1 MSEGGTTQ
9 APIRVLV
16 IDDEAGV
23 RRIFTRLLSRAEME
37 VTEAS
42 DGFEALAILEKRR
55 FDVILSDITMP
66 GLSGVAL
73 LEAVRQRDL
82 TTQVIYATGNPSLET
97 AVRAVELGAMR
108 YLTKPID
115 HRVLVETVREAARLH
130 RLAELKQ
137 EAMSLL
143 GSRHPM
149 ASDRIGLE
157 MTFQRVLASLRLY
170 FQPVV
175 SLRERRI
182 WGYEALLRTADPTLP
197 TPLSV
202 LEAAERLGQLRELGR
217 RVRGL
222 AAMAAALLPSDARLL
237 VNLHP
242 SDLEDPE
249 IIAVASPLTSFA
261 SRVILEVTERADI
274 SGRRELEAHA
284 ASLRQLG
291 FGVAIDDLGA
301 GYAGLL
307 SFLQLRP
314 TVAKLDMGLIR
325 NIHNDPRRQTV
336 TQSLVQLCRELR
348 VEVIVEGIETVEER
362 NMLRDLG
369 CDLMQGFLFATPAP
383 QFETIPSER
392 WA

>member
-1 MSEGGTTQ
+1 MSEGGTAQ

-23 RRIFTRLLSRAEME
+23 RRIFSRLLSRAEMD
-37 VTEAS
+37 VTEAC
-42 DGFEALAILEKRR
+42 DGFEALAILEKQR

-82 TTQVIYATGNPSLET
+82 ATQVIYATGNPSLET
-97 AVRAVELGAMR
+97 AMRAVELGAMR

-115 HRVLVETVREAARLH
+115 HRVLVETVREAARLY

-137 EAMSLL
+137 QAMSLL
-143 GSRHPM
+143 GSRHPL
-149 ASDRIGLE
+149 AADRIGLQ
-157 MTFQRVLASLRLY
+157 TSFLRVLEHMQLH

-175 SLRERRI
+175 SLSEQRI
-182 WGYEALLRTADPTLP
+182 WGYEALLRTSDAALP

-222 AAMAAALLPSDARLL
+222 AALAANTMPADTKLL

-249 IIAVASPLTSFA
+249 IVSPSAPLSSFA

-274 SGRRELEAHA
+274 SGQRELEGHA
-284 ASLRQLG
+284 SALRQLG

-314 TVAKLDMGLIR
+314 SVAKLDMGLIR

-348 VEVIVEGIETVEER
+348 VEVIVEGIESTQER
-362 NMLRDLG
+362 DMLRELG
-369 CDLMQGFLFATPAP
+369 CDLMQGFWFARPAA
-383 QFETIPSER
+383 QFVEIPPER
-392 WA
+392 WR

>member
-1 MSEGGTTQ
+1 MPFGGQ
-9 APIRVLV
+9 IQPPIRVLV

-23 RRIFTRLLSRAEME
+23 RRIFCRLLTRAEME

-42 DGFEALAILEKRR
+42 DGFEALAILEKQR

-73 LEAVRQRDL
+73 LEAIRKLDL

-115 HRVLVETVREAARLH
+115 HRQLIETVQEAARLH

-137 EAMSLL
+137 QAMSLL
-143 GSRHPM
+143 GSGHPL
-149 ASDRIGLE
+149 ASDRMGLQ
-157 MTFQRVLASLRLY
+157 TAFLRVLEHLTLHY
-170 FQPVV
+170 QPVV
-175 SLRERRI
+175 SVRSGRI
-182 WGYEALLRTADPTLP
+182 WGYEALLRSADPALP
-197 TPLSV
+197 SPHAV
-202 LEAAERLGQLRELGR
+202 LEAAEQLQKLPDLGR

-222 AAMAAALLPSDARLL
+222 AAQAAARLPDGVRLL

-242 SDLEDPE
+242 SDLEDPD
-249 IIAVASPLTSFA
+249 ILATNAPLTA
-261 SRVILEVTERADI
+261 YAARVILEVTERADI
-274 SGRRELEAHA
+274 SGKRELENHA
-284 ASLRQLG
+284 AALRSLG
-291 FGVAIDDLGA
+291 YGVAIDDLGA

-314 TVAKLDMGLIR
+314 QVAKLDMGLIR
-325 NIHNDPRRQTV
+325 NIHKDPRRQAV
-336 TQSLVQLCRELR
+336 TQSMIQLCRELN

-362 NMLRDLG
+362 DVLRDLG
-369 CDLMQGFLFATPAP
+369 CDLMQGFLFARPAP
-383 QFETIPSER
+383 DFVTLSLEPR
-392 WA
+392 P

>member
-1 MSEGGTTQ
+1 MSVSGETLS
-9 APIRVLV
+9 PIRVLV

-23 RRIFTRLLSRAEME
+23 RRIFARLLSRANMD
-37 VTEAS
+37 VTEAG
-42 DGFEALAILEKRR
+42 DGFEALALLEKEH

-97 AVRAVELGAMR
+97 AMRAVELGAMR

-137 EAMSLL
+137 QALSLL
-143 GSRHPM
+143 DLGHPLVV
-149 ASDRIGLE
+149 DRMGLYT
-157 MTFQRVLASLRLY
+157 TFQRVMDNLLLH

-175 SLRERRI
+175 SIRRRRV
-182 WGYEALLRTADPTLP
+182 WGYEALMRSPDPALP
-197 TPLSV
+197 TPHAV
-202 LEAAERLGQLRELGR
+202 LEAAEKLGELRALGR
-217 RVRGL
+217 HVRQL
-222 AAMAAALLPSDARLL
+222 AAKAALRLPEGTHLL

-249 IIAVASPLTSFA
+249 IISQSAPLTPFA
-261 SRVILEVTERADI
+261 SHVILEVTERADVT
-274 SGRRELEAHA
+274 SHRELDLLAD
-284 ASLRQLG
+284 SLRDVG

-307 SFLQLRP
+307 SFLHLRP

-325 NIHNDPRRQTV
+325 NIDKDTRRQAV
-336 TQSLVQLCRELR
+336 TQSLLQLCRELD
-348 VEVIVEGIETVEER
+348 VEVIVEGIETAEER
-362 NMLRDLG
+362 DILAQLG
-369 CDLMQGFLFATPAP
+369 CDLMQGFLFCKP
-383 QFETIPSER
+383 QPEFALTVHEGLP
-392 WA
+392 

>member
-1 MSEGGTTQ
+1 MSEGAGPQ
-9 APIRVLV
+9 VPIRVLV
-16 IDDEAGV
+16 IDDEASV
-23 RRIFTRLLSRAEME
+23 RRIFTRVLSRAEME

-42 DGFEALAILEKRR
+42 DGFEALAILEKQR
-55 FDVILSDITMP
+55 FDVILSDINMP

-73 LEAVRQRDL
+73 LEAVRARDL
-82 TTQVIYATGNPSLET
+82 TSQVIYATGNPSLET
-97 AVRAVELGAMR
+97 AMRAVELGAMR

-137 EAMSLL
+137 QAMSLL
-143 GSRHPM
+143 GTKHPL
-149 ASDRIGLE
+149 AADRIGLQ
-157 MTFQRVLASLRLY
+157 TAFSRVLESMRLH

-182 WGYEALLRTADPTLP
+182 WGYEALLRSSDPVLP
-197 TPLSV
+197 NPLSV
-202 LEAAERLGQLRELGR
+202 LEAAERLDRLRDLGR
-217 RVRGL
+217 RVRSL
-222 AAMAAALLPSDARLL
+222 AATAASELPDGARLL

-249 IIAVASPLTSFA
+249 ITSASAPLTQYA

-274 SGRRELEAHA
+274 SGRREVEAHA
-284 ASLRQLG
+284 LALRQLG
-291 FGVAIDDLGA
+291 YGVAIDDLGA

-325 NIHNDPRRQTV
+325 NIHNDPRRQAV
-336 TQSLVQLCRELR
+336 TQSLVQLCRELC
-348 VEVIVEGIETVEER
+348 VEVIVEGIESGEER
-362 NMLRDLG
+362 DMLLSLG
-369 CDLMQGFLFATPAP
+369 CNLMQGYWFAMPTP
-383 QFETIPSER
+383 QFMSIPLER
-392 WA
+392 WT

>member
-1 MSEGGTTQ
+1 MSEGGTAQ

-23 RRIFTRLLSRAEME
+23 RRIFSRLLSRAEMD
-37 VTEAS
+37 VTEAC
-42 DGFEALAILEKRR
+42 DGFEALAILEKQR

-82 TTQVIYATGNPSLET
+82 ATQVIYATGNPSLET

-115 HRVLVETVREAARLH
+115 HRTLIDTVREAAQLH
-130 RLAELKQ
+130 RLAWLKQ
-137 EAMSLL
+137 QAMSLL
-143 GSRHPM
+143 GSDHPL
-149 ASDRIGLE
+149 AVDRMGLQ
-157 MTFQRVLASLRLY
+157 TALLRVLDSLALH

-175 SLRERRI
+175 SLRDKRI
-182 WGYEALLRTADPTLP
+182 WGYEALLRSFDPALP
-197 TPLSV
+197 SPHAV
-202 LEAAERLGQLRELGR
+202 IEAAEKLGKLRELGR
-217 RVRGL
+217 KVRAL
-222 AAMAAALLPSDARLL
+222 AAASAARLPTDARLL

-249 IIAVASPLTSFA
+249 IRSESAPLSAYA
-261 SRVILEVTERADI
+261 SRVILEVTERSDI
-274 SGRRELEAHA
+274 AGCREIESHA
-284 ASLRQLG
+284 AALRRLG
-291 FGVAIDDLGA
+291 YGVAIDDLGA

-325 NIHNDPRRQTV
+325 NIHNDPRRQAV
-336 TQSLVQLCRELR
+336 TQSLVQLCRELA
-348 VEVIVEGIETVEER
+348 VEIIVEGIETVEER
-362 NMLRDLG
+362 DVLRDLG
-369 CDLMQGFLFATPAP
+369 CDLMQGYLFSRP
-383 QFETIPSER
+383 QPDFVVVSPESFT
-392 WA
+392 